1 MNNITSTNITL
12 YNVTLNNIEM
22 EHSERAIKPIM
33 GFYYIKLHY
42 IKSNKLQKAK
52 KISTTKKCDLQTCE
66 KVVIGALAPF
76 PGIACLADGSK
87 LMMTK

>member
-1 MNNITSTNITL
+1 MGQQNYRIKEIAKST
-12 YNVTLNNIEM
+12 
-22 EHSERAIKPIM
+22 H
-33 GFYYIKLHY
+33 FFQQ
-42 IKSNKLQKAK
+42 QKR
-52 KISTTKKCDLQTCE
+52 CDLQTCE

>member
-1 MNNITSTNITL
+1 L
-12 YNVTLNNIEM
+12 GEKNIE
-22 EHSERAIKPIM
+22 
-33 GFYYIKLHY
+33 
-42 IKSNKLQKAK
+42 KAK
-52 KISTTKKCDLQTCE
+52 VLFNNKCDLQTCE

>member
-1 MNNITSTNITL
+1 MFKKWDS
-12 YNVTLNNIEM
+12 
-22 EHSERAIKPIM
+22 RPAIPET
-33 GFYYIKLHY
+33 
-42 IKSNKLQKAK
+42 NKLQKAK
-52 KISTTKKCDLQTCE
+52 VFFNNKCDLQTCE